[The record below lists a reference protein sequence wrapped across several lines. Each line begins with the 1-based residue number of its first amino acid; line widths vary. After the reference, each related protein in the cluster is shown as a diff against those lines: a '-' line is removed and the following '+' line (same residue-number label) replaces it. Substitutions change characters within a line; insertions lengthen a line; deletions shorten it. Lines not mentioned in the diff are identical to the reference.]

1 MSTVAVVDVG
11 SNAIRLLGGT
21 ITPMGEL
28 VKRRFERYAL
38 RLGTDVF
45 QKGRFS
51 RATVSALEAVFWD
64 IAEEMER
71 LGVSKYRAVGTS
83 ALRDSGN
90 AAQVVRRLKRT
101 TGVELEVISGREESA
116 LSRDALIRAIGGA
129 PPRAVLI
136 DLGGG
141 SLELERPHPP
151 LSFSI
156 PFGTV
161 RLLNQYPQFQGPMT
175 REEVDETRASLRAA
189 LRREI
194 SSMGRVE
201 VGVGTGGNLTVLSHY
216 LTLSR
221 TGLPLIDLPRLK
233 ELTYRLGPMT
243 LEERMRLFDLRADR
257 ADLAVAATMMV
268 DLLVEEL
275 NLKTLIVPRSGL
287 REELLFAL
295 VDEDP
300 EQVEEEARGVA
311 GRLRVPL
318 REVRRRLRIARQLY
332 RALWPVHRRYA
343 IAERLLVHAL
353 FWSLREESALIDPS
367 RLCSTPSTG
376 RLSFTDGQWRVISG
390 AAALS
395 LEFERGKRRLW
406 AKVNQHLSK
415 SESATAEL
423 LGVVLQI
430 ATSVADKGTTRPIR
444 LDMVGEPVRLNLMLR
459 EGRLEASL
467 ERRLSR
473 VLKQKVVA
481 C

>member
-11 SNAIRLLGGT
+11 SNAIRLLAGT
-21 ITPMGEL
+21 VTPFGEL
-28 VKRRFERYAL
+28 VGRRFERYAL

-45 QKGRFS
+45 QRGRFS
-51 RATVSALEAVFWD
+51 RATVNALEGVFGD
-64 IAEEMER
+64 IAEELER
-71 LGVSKYRAVGTS
+71 LGVSRYRAVGTS

-101 TGVELEVISGREESA
+101 TGLDLEVISGREESA
-116 LSRDALIRAIGGA
+116 LSREALIRAIGGA

-141 SLELERPHPP
+141 SLELERPRPP
-151 LSFSI
+151 LSLSI

-161 RLLNQYPQFQGPMT
+161 RLLNEYPQFQSPMT
-175 REEVDETRASLRAA
+175 HAEVDETRERLRAT
-189 LRREI
+189 LRRALSGI
-194 SSMGRVE
+194 GRAE
-201 VGVGTGGNLTVLSHY
+201 VGIGTGGNLTVLSRY
-216 LTLSR
+216 MTLSKV
-221 TGLPLIDLPRLK
+221 GLPSIDLPRLK

-243 LEERMRLFDLRADR
+243 LEERMRLFNLREDR

-275 NLKTLIVPRSGL
+275 NLRSLIVPQSGL
-287 REELLFAL
+287 REELLFDL
-295 VDEDP
+295 VDEEP
-300 EQVEEEARGVA
+300 ELVEKEARAVA
-311 GRLRVPL
+311 GRLCVPL
-318 REVRRRLRIARQLY
+318 GEARRRLRIARQLY
-332 RALWPVHRRYA
+332 GALWPIHRRYPV
-343 IAERLLVHAL
+343 AERLLVHAL
-353 FWSLREESALIDPS
+353 FWSLREGGGLLDSS

-376 RLSFTDGQWRVISG
+376 RLGFTDGQWRVIEG

-395 LEFERGKRRLW
+395 LEFQRGKRRLW

-423 LGVVLQI
+423 LGVVLQV
-430 ATSVADKGTTRPIR
+430 ATSVAGRGTTRPIR
-444 LDMVGEPVRLNLMLR
+444 LDMVGEPVKLNLMLR

-467 ERRLSR
+467 VRRLSR